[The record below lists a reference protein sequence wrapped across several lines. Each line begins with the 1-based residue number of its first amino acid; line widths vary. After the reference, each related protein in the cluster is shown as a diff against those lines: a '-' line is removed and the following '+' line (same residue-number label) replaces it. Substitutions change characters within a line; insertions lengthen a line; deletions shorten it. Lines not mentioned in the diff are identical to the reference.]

1 MLPVRDPNGET
12 LDGMATSPAGSGR
25 VCVAAMAVVTAAGR
39 GTDRTLRALRD
50 GGRAPAPPRTIRS
63 VMAGDYPVF
72 EVAEESFADPPARLP
87 GGKGRRGARLAL
99 VAGGDALAGLDLG
112 VAPERWGVVVGAT
125 VGGMMHTEDW
135 VEEQA
140 AGGPPVVAPRP
151 ALRHLP
157 RWEAARALARR
168 LRLDGPC
175 FSVATACTSGTQA
188 IACGADLVASGT
200 CDAVLAGGVDALSR
214 VTYHGF
220 ASLNLLSRSWCTPFD
235 AGRSGLNLGEGAA
248 FLVLAD
254 ESRVRRPLARLAGWA
269 STADAHHAT
278 APSPDG
284 GGIGEAMRAALEMAG
299 CRPGDVDWVHAHG
312 TATPANDAVEGS
324 AIAGVFGGRAVP
336 VSSTK
341 HLFGHT
347 LGAAGAVAS
356 VVGILALREGF
367 IPGNAPVL
375 RPDPG
380 CRVEVVP
387 PAGLRREV
395 RTVLVNSLGFGGSN
409 CCLVLAGGAP

>member
-1 MLPVRDPNGET
+1 
-12 LDGMATSPAGSGR
+12 MAI
-25 VCVAAMAVVTAAGR
+25 VTAAGR
-39 GTDRTLRALRD
+39 GLDATLRALRD
-50 GGRAPAPPRTIRS
+50 GGAAPAPPRTIRS
-63 VMAGDYPVF
+63 EMAGDFPVF
-72 EVAEESFADPPARLP
+72 EVAEESFSGPPTRLP
-87 GGKGRRGARLAL
+87 GGKGRRGVRLAL

-140 AGGPPVVAPRP
+140 AGGPPAVAARP

-157 RWEAARALARR
+157 LWEASRVLARR
-168 LRLDGPC
+168 MGLEGPC
-175 FSVATACTSGTQA
+175 FSVATACTSGAQA
-188 IACGADLVASGT
+188 IACGADLVASGE

-220 ASLNLLSRSWCTPFD
+220 ASLNLLSPSRCTPFD

-254 ESRVRRPLARLAGWA
+254 ESRVRRPLARLSGWA
-269 STADAHHAT
+269 STADAHHPT

-284 GGIGEAMRAALEMAG
+284 GGIGEAMRVALEMAG
-299 CRPGDVDWVHAHG
+299 RRPGDVDWVHAHG
-312 TATPANDAVEGS
+312 TATPTNDAVEGA
-324 AIAGVFGGRAVP
+324 AIAGVFGGRGVP

-356 VVGILALREGF
+356 VVGVLAMREGF
-367 IPGNAPVL
+367 LPGNAPVA
-375 RPDPG
+375 RPDPA

-387 PAGLRREV
+387 PGGIRREV
-395 RTVLVNSLGFGGSN
+395 RTVLVNSLGFGGTN
-409 CCLVLAGGAP
+409 CCLVLTEGAR